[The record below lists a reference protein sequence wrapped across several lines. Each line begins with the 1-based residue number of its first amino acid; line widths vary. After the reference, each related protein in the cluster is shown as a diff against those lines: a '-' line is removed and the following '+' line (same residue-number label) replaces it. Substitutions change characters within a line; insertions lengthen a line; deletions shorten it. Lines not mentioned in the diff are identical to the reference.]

1 MASTLQPQILAFSA
15 DAGITKGKAVK
26 SGTDFK
32 HVAVGAANTDRCI
45 GIIQNTPTTAEDV
58 AEVAFPGGGAKVL
71 LGETVAAGKDVCAH
85 TDGTLVAVNAEGD
98 QIIARLIEGGVS
110 GDLVDAIVYY
120 ATAHASQ

>member
-1 MASTLQPQILAFSA
+1 MASTMEPKIVAFAA
-15 DAGITKGKAVK
+15 DAAITKGKAVK
-26 SGTDFK
+26 SGSDFK
-32 HVAVGAANTDRCI
+32 HVAVGAANTDRCL
-45 GIIQNTPTTAEDV
+45 GIIQNTSSGAEGV
-58 AEVAFPGGGAKVL
+58 AEVAMPGGGAKVL

-98 QIIARLIEGGVS
+98 QIIARLVQGGDS